1 MDTIQL
7 TFVMLAWFHR
17 VARIIFSVPISG
29 REQPAAFDYYSTI
42 IRLMFNPK
50 YTITHALL
58 ENIKRIYSLVQNL
71 NQRHFPDVVL
81 VELQKTAE
89 AVSTYASTSIE
100 GNPLPLT
107 DVKAIL
113 KNMPENIRDSQR
125 EVLNYNEI
133 LREINRKLGKGPVPI
148 TLELILSI
156 QKKVIHKLLP
166 AYQSG
171 KLRMDPVF
179 VNDPKERK
187 TIYWPPD
194 AKDVPT
200 LIKDLIQFLDAS
212 KNRIDPLIL
221 AGLFHKQMVIIHP
234 FMDGNGR
241 TTRLVTKILLADMG
255 LNTFNLFS
263 FENYYN
269 QNVTRYFEMVGVRG
283 DYYDLAE
290 QIDFTNWL
298 EYFTGGIIDELLRVE
313 KTLPAVLASHQAQLK
328 PYHHQ
333 IIEFIKQKGFI
344 SDRDYAALVDRAKP
358 TRRLDFNKL
367 IELGLIVR
375 EGKGKNTYYVLKE
388 NSK

>member
-1 MDTIQL
+1 
-7 TFVMLAWFHR
+7 VLA
-17 VARIIFSVPISG
+17 
-29 REQPAAFDYYSTI
+29 
-42 IRLMFNPK
+42 
-50 YTITHALL
+50 
-58 ENIKRIYSLVQNL
+58 
-71 NQRHFPDVVL
+71 
-81 VELQKTAE
+81 ELQKAAE

-113 KNMPENIRDSQR
+113 KNRPENIRDSER
-125 EVLNYNEI
+125 EVLNYYEI
-133 LREINRKLGKGPVPI
+133 LKELNQKLEKGPIPI
-148 TLELILSI
+148 TRELILSI
-156 QKKVIHKLLP
+156 QKKVTHKLLP
-166 AYQSG
+166 IYQSG
-171 KLRMDPVF
+171 KLRLDPVF
-179 VNDPKERK
+179 VNDPRERK

-194 AKDVPT
+194 AQDVST
-200 LIKDLIQFLDAS
+200 LIKDLIQFVDAN
-212 KNRIDPLIL
+212 KNKIDPLIL

-269 QNVTRYFEMVGVRG
+269 QNVTRYFETVGVRG
-283 DYYDLAE
+283 NYYDIAE
-290 QIDFTNWL
+290 QIDFTAWL

-313 KTLPAVLASHQAQLK
+313 KTLPRGIVTPQTRLK
-328 PYHHQ
+328 PYHQ
-333 IIEFIKQKGFI
+333 KIIEFINQKGYI
-344 SDRDYAALVDRAKP
+344 TDRDYAALVDRAKP

-388 NSK
+388 KR

>member
-1 MDTIQL
+1 
-7 TFVMLAWFHR
+7 
-17 VARIIFSVPISG
+17 
-29 REQPAAFDYYSTI
+29 
-42 IRLMFNPK
+42 MFQPK
-50 YTITHALL
+50 YTITHPLL
-58 ENIKRIYSLVQNL
+58 ENVKRIYSLVQGL

-113 KNMPENIRDSQR
+113 KNRPENTRDSER

-133 LREINRKLGKGPVPI
+133 LKEINQKLEKGPIPI
-148 TLELILSI
+148 TRELILSI
-156 QKKVIHKLLP
+156 QKKVTHKLLP

-171 KLRMDPVF
+171 KLRVDPVF
-179 VNDPKERK
+179 VNDPRERK

-194 AKDVPT
+194 AQDVPT
-200 LIKDLIQFLDAS
+200 LLKDLIQFVDAS
-212 KNRIDPLIL
+212 KNKIDPLIL

-269 QNVTRYFEMVGVRG
+269 QNVTRYFETVGVRG
-283 DYYDLAE
+283 NYYDIAE
-290 QIDFTNWL
+290 QIDFTTWL

-313 KTLPAVLASHQAQLK
+313 KTLPTAIVPPQAQLK
-328 PYHHQ
+328 PYHQ
-333 IIEFIKQKGFI
+333 KIIEFIHQNGYI
-344 SDRDYAALVDRAKP
+344 TDRDYAALVDRAKP

-367 IELGLIVR
+367 IELSLIVR

-388 NSK
+388 KR